1 LIFHFAWQEQISVE
15 AADAK
20 EPGVARHDALGL
32 DAMGLDIEEPDA
44 MEYDTGPK
52 VLCHVICLSGHFFLE
67 LCSLSFEKGALGSDM
82 PT

>member
-44 MEYDTGPK
+44 
-52 VLCHVICLSGHFFLE
+52 LE
-67 LCSLSFEKGALGSDM
+67 LDSMALGSDM